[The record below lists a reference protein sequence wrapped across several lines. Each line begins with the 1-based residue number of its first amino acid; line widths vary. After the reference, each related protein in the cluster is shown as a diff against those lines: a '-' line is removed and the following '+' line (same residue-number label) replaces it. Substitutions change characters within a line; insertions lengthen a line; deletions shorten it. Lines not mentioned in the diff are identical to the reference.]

1 MRPSLRFLAL
11 AVLGWAGFRAA
22 TLGMIPAG
30 FFSIGRGEAKAPP
43 PIVPTDFPQVEVVA
57 PAAPNYA
64 VTNPVPV
71 AVAPA
76 QAAPVSAASV
86 VPVIQYVRG
95 VIGVPV
101 PMRRGVVPVYQLP
114 LMRPA
119 SAADVPPPPTRLAN
133 ALPTPEPVFYAQ
145 LPPLGDWPLS
155 RIAGMSRAMTSST
168 PTFPAERAPLKPNA
182 IDRVQLTMW
191 ALLRG
196 QQTGIAGSSSLAGN
210 GTLGASQAGSRLTYN
225 FTRQIAAT
233 LRTSTTVGR
242 RGGGFAARVRVP
254 AVARIPGGVN
264 AERRQRLGQ
273 FSDGRNDFAL
283 FFEGGVYQRPM
294 PWRLSLDA
302 YLEGG
307 IVGVRSRDLFI
318 DGGLAF
324 TRPVYKRFSAGFGVW
339 GGAQP
344 GLYRVDAG
352 PRISMQVRRNVRVH
366 FDWRQRLA
374 GNARPGSG
382 PAVTL
387 AGDF

>member
-22 TLGMIPAG
+22 TLGMIPTG
-30 FFSIGRGEAKAPP
+30 FFSIGRGEAKVPP
-43 PIVPTDFPQVEVVA
+43 PIVPTDFPPVE
-57 PAAPNYA
+57 
-64 VTNPVPV
+64 

-76 QAAPVSAASV
+76 TPNYAAAPPAVAQVPAPPAAVAATSV
-86 VPVIQYVRG
+86 IPAIQYIRG

-101 PMRRGVVPVYQLP
+101 RMRRGIVPVYQLP
-114 LMRPA
+114 AVRAA
-119 SAADVPPPPTRLAN
+119 SAADLPPSPTRLAN
-133 ALPTPEPVFYAQ
+133 GLPTPEPVFYAQ

-191 ALLRG
+191 ALLRS

-225 FTRQIAAT
+225 FTRQSAAT
-233 LRTSTTVGR
+233 LRTTTTVGR
-242 RGGGFAARVRVP
+242 RGGEFAAGVRVQP
-254 AVARIPGGVN
+254 IASIPVWIT

-283 FFEGGVYQRPM
+283 FVEGGVYQRPM
-294 PWRLSLDA
+294 PWRISLDA

-307 IVGVRSRDLFI
+307 VVGVRSRDLFI